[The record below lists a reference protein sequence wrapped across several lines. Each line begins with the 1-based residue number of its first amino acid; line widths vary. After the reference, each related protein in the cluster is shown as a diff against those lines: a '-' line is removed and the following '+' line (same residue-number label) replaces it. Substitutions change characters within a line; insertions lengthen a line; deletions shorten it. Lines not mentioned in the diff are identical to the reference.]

1 MASNAVS
8 KSITINPN
16 NIIVDHAVLNVEE
29 LMKHQKYH
37 ATFCV
42 YRVPK
47 SLSCTKPEAF
57 TPQFVGLGPYH
68 HCIPQICF
76 DYLKI
81 SALTSVLNHTN
92 VLTKVVQQLSNSN
105 LASLIHDC
113 YDTSIVFKDYTL
125 LYLMTVDALFLYDLL
140 SNSVI
145 VTEDEESVET
155 VTKVDLKSSIFAA
168 KHRMPLV
175 NYGGV
180 ELTKDAIIR
189 DIFMLE
195 NQIPIHIVEEIMKVV
210 VVNMETEKP
219 HPQYEDMGSKML
231 HFCKALCPFVY
242 SDQELSDESEE
253 PMKNVHLLDLMYH
266 LMLRDPNPTPDED
279 DPNLNPDEH
288 EPNFNPDEHEP
299 NFNPDEYEPNF
310 NPREYD
316 PNFNPD
322 KNAEQS
328 DNNNF
333 TGLKNMYLLMYYIIV
348 WGTMPDGKPI
358 IEEGEGCLY
367 DAACIIMRL
376 ILILILPV
384 LCILVVSFSLVALLL
399 ILTVVLLRFCYP
411 AIVIVHNI
419 LTKVNLPFMK
429 PITSLLGIVKSIH
442 GFFVQK
448 LTNLNMDVEIPSV
461 TELHRGGIHFNPA
474 YGTISSS
481 ENLLRLEGSTFYLPK
496 IRLDL
501 NSEVIMRNLVAYESL
516 TQSNNLYLTRYVELM
531 RSLIKTA
538 KDVKVLVDEK
548 IIQTKLSD
556 AKVVQIFNEIN
567 PVRPTNTADLDEIIN
582 RVTNVYRQLKL
593 KKLRKF
599 LVKYVFP
606 IWIVLVWAAI
616 IGCSILLV
624 DLIRVTLE
632 GNGQDIIR
640 YITSDVIKVFRWF

>member
-288 EPNFNPDEHEP
+288 EPNFNPDEHDPEL
-299 NFNPDEYEPNF
+299 NPD
-310 NPREYD
+310 EYD

-322 KNAEQS
+322 KDAEQS
-328 DNNNF
+328 DS
-333 TGLKNMYLLMYYIIV
+333 TLTRLKKMYRPVYSLIV
-348 WGTMPDGKPI
+348 WGTMPDGEPI
-358 IEEGEGCLY
+358 IGGG
-367 DAACIIMRL
+367 
-376 ILILILPV
+376 
-384 LCILVVSFSLVALLL
+384 LVK
-399 ILTVVLLRFCYP
+399 
-411 AIVIVHNI
+411 NI
-419 LTKVNLPFMK
+419 YGLFFQ
-429 PITSLLGIVKSIH
+429 KSTNFDIH
-442 GFFVQK
+442 
-448 LTNLNMDVEIPSV
+448 VEIPSV
-461 TELHRGGIHFNPA
+461 TELHQAGIHFNPT
-474 YGTISSS
+474 YGVISSS
-481 ENLLRLEGSTFYLPK
+481 ENHVLHEEFIFYLPK
-496 IRLDL
+496 IRLDH

-516 TQSNNLYLTRYVELM
+516 TQSNCLYVTKYVELM
-531 RSLIKTA
+531 RSLIRTA

-556 AKVVQIFNEIN
+556 AKVMQIFNEIN
-567 PVRPTNTADLDEIIN
+567 KSIRPTNTADLDEIIN
-582 RVTNVYRQLKL
+582 RVNCAFHRLKFE
-593 KKLRKF
+593 KLRKF
-599 LVKYVFP
+599 LVKYVLP
-606 IWIVLVWAAI
+606 IWIVLVLAAI

-632 GNGQDIIR
+632 GYMQDIIR
-640 YITSDVIKVFRWF
+640 YITSAVIKVFHWF

>member
-288 EPNFNPDEHEP
+288 EPNFNPDEHDPEL
-299 NFNPDEYEPNF
+299 NPD
-310 NPREYD
+310 EYD

-322 KNAEQS
+322 KDAEQS
-328 DNNNF
+328 DS
-333 TGLKNMYLLMYYIIV
+333 TLTRLKKMYRPVYSLIV
-348 WGTMPDGKPI
+348 WGTMPDGEPI
-358 IEEGEGCLY
+358 IGGGEGCIY
-367 DAACIIMRL
+367 YGICIIMRL
-376 ILILILPV
+376 LAILILPG
-384 LCILVVSFSLVALLL
+384 LCILFAFLFIVTLLVILIVLLL
-399 ILTVVLLRFCYP
+399 RLFYP
-411 AIVIVHNI
+411 AVVFFHNLFTNINHPLMKFITLI
-419 LTKVNLPFMK
+419 LGL
-429 PITSLLGIVKSIH
+429 VKNIYGLFFQKSTNFDIH
-442 GFFVQK
+442 
-448 LTNLNMDVEIPSV
+448 VEIPSV
-461 TELHRGGIHFNPA
+461 TELHQAGIHFNPT
-474 YGTISSS
+474 YGVISSS
-481 ENLLRLEGSTFYLPK
+481 ENHVLHEEFIFYLPK
-496 IRLDL
+496 IRLDH

-516 TQSNNLYLTRYVELM
+516 TQSNCLYVTKYVELM
-531 RSLIKTA
+531 RSLIRTA

-556 AKVVQIFNEIN
+556 AKVMQIFNEIN
-567 PVRPTNTADLDEIIN
+567 KSIRPTNTADLDEIIN
-582 RVTNVYRQLKL
+582 RVNCAFHRLKFE
-593 KKLRKF
+593 KLRKF
-599 LVKYVFP
+599 LVKYVLP
-606 IWIVLVWAAI
+606 IWIVLVLAAI

-632 GNGQDIIR
+632 GYMQDIIR
-640 YITSDVIKVFRWF
+640 YITSAVIKVFHWF